1 MTENRAMLDLVALAK
16 QRGAAPTLLSLLDAL
31 EPAAPIL
38 AQTLLVAQ
46 PLANLF
52 RAGDACRE
60 LADLLDEPN
69 GAQEL
74 RDLLA
79 EEPIE

>member
-1 MTENRAMLDLVALAK
+1 MTENRAMFDLVALAK
-16 QRGAAPTLLSLLDAL
+16 RRGAAPTLLSLLDAL

-46 PLANLF
+46 PLANLL

-74 RDLLA
+74 RALLA
-79 EEPIE
+79 EESIE